1 MALPTTITAYNLDDA
16 TTKASAGLSL
26 TGSHTLQAVN
36 DVIRLGPPA
45 ITAGGTYPYGVNGI
59 CFTEDNTSVSRTGV
73 QFFRR
78 EDGSRVAIAGLNFDV
93 AQSVLNPNIHPR
105 VCPLPSC
112 RLGYAV
118 GYYKGSSTI
127 EVAFVR
133 ADVASRATIDV
144 PGTELLSM
152 TPASRPINSE
162 ILVGVV
168 RSSGEQLQV
177 LEEIINES
185 KAGSLAGTAQQIYAK
200 EYNNGSYSGWGS
212 EWSATSNRPTAVL
225 AAQQLPRFGPESY
238 QYSNGVILVGVHA
251 AAATHDYV
259 TKPALA
265 VCEGVTHPAGGTVL
279 QSHAPHASLRA
290 HGMVVDQE
298 GFVYTCGTGDFV
310 TGAAGDK
317 LICKYPAW
325 DLTTLTASVAHE
337 ANREVGEDGLGD
349 GHASAAN
356 TIITRPMWTGTHL
369 CVLDI
374 DSAKTRMFVYNKDLT
389 FVDKYTV
396 HTSGSSHA
404 RVFGG
409 TFTGTFWRDNY

>member
-185 KAGSLAGTAQQIYAK
+185 KAGSLAGTAQQMK
-200 EYNNGSYSGWGS
+200 
-212 EWSATSNRPTAVL
+212 
-225 AAQQLPRFGPESY
+225 
-238 QYSNGVILVGVHA
+238 
-251 AAATHDYV
+251 
-259 TKPALA
+259 
-265 VCEGVTHPAGGTVL
+265 
-279 QSHAPHASLRA
+279 
-290 HGMVVDQE
+290 
-298 GFVYTCGTGDFV
+298 
-310 TGAAGDK
+310 AAGP
-317 LICKYPAW
+317 I
-325 DLTTLTASVAHE
+325 
-337 ANREVGEDGLGD
+337 R
-349 GHASAAN
+349 
-356 TIITRPMWTGTHL
+356 
-369 CVLDI
+369 
-374 DSAKTRMFVYNKDLT
+374 
-389 FVDKYTV
+389 
-396 HTSGSSHA
+396 
-404 RVFGG
+404 
-409 TFTGTFWRDNY
+409 